1 MDEKK
6 ITFRKAA
13 KADKKLVHGW
23 LDKPRV
29 QEFWDISDEIAM
41 NFDTYLQG
49 EKGPFVYWICLYEKE
64 PFGLIM
70 TSDATAPDP
79 EVKEAADHRIPWL
92 EPEGTTL
99 MIEFAIGEQSYLG
112 KGYSSAT
119 LKRFAAE
126 QPPEVKALLADPEVK
141 NERGV
146 HVYEEAGFVRVS
158 TFIRGKGFFKGEP
171 HYLMK
176 FKLPSSS

>member
-6 ITFRKAA
+6 ITFRIAA
-13 KADKKLVHGW
+13 KADKKLVQGW
-23 LDKPRV
+23 LDKPRI
-29 QEFWDISDEIAM
+29 QEYWDISKELST
-41 NFDTYLQG
+41 NFQTYLKG
-49 EKGPFVYWICLYEKE
+49 EKEPFEYWICLYEKE

-70 TSDATAPDP
+70 TSDAAQPDLG
-79 EVKEAADHRIPWL
+79 VKDSPDHRLPWL
-92 EPEGTTL
+92 ESEGITL
-99 MIEFAIGEQSYLG
+99 MIEFAIGEKSYLG

-119 LKRFAAE
+119 LKRFAE
-126 QPPEVKALLADPEVK
+126 IQPPEVKAFLADPEVK
-141 NERGV
+141 NAKGI

-176 FKLPSSS
+176 RKI